1 MKRLLFFFIISF
13 FLLSACDNWLDVVP
27 EEDLTTI
34 DTDFETR
41 DEAETWLRSCYV
53 FLQEPFGFST
63 NIAFTGAD
71 EVVGDDYARNLGY
84 IDGLAIGA
92 GLQNVLNPYG
102 DIWLRKGSYEG
113 TPARSDFYTAIATCN
128 IFIDKI
134 DQVYNMEEI
143 EKREW
148 KAEVK
153 AVKAYYYFE
162 LVRHY
167 GPIIL
172 VPENIDRNVPVEEMK
187 VPRSHVD
194 TCFKAIV
201 RLCDEAAE
209 VLPIFNDKSTERR
222 CYFNKEAALALKAR
236 ALAYQASPLF
246 NGNPDYTNFVNKNG
260 EPLFSTTVDKEKW
273 RLAAEAAEVVIELC
287 KESGKKLV
295 DNQTAV
301 TPLQTHMANIEA
313 SVQTFNYTSDEALLM
328 IKTAPYD
335 YDMSW
340 QYYIP
345 SVKNDPNKNLPGTC
359 LSPSM
364 KMVEMFYTEN
374 GLPISQDPAWIGS
387 GNPYNLG
394 EETDPKYTD
403 VVMLGKTIPN
413 LHRRRE
419 PRFYASIASDRTY
432 WRLGRTTSSLQEV
445 VAYQGENFGLQAKR
459 ITSTIPQNLTG
470 YWVKKWSCS
479 KVELYT
485 YSSGL
490 KGMGTAP
497 YPVIRLAEMYLIAAE
512 AWNEYGG
519 NNAKVYK
526 NLNVIR
532 KRAGIPDVEVS
543 WKNAKDKSKVTEQNG
558 LREIIQ
564 QEWNVEF
571 AFEGMRFWNLRRW
584 KTANI
589 ELNEKLYGWNVAG
602 NRAETFY
609 NNGKGPV
616 IVYSG
621 NTFVAPRDYFWPI
634 RSEEAI
640 TSGCVQN
647 PGW

>member
-1 MKRLLFFFIISF
+1 MMNEEIRYYLRYHPHWYIVLSRYPQEYGRL
-13 FLLSACDNWLDVVP
+13 VQ
-27 EEDLTTI
+27 EYK
-34 DTDFETR
+34 
-41 DEAETWLRSCYV
+41 DEKN
-53 FLQEPFGFST
+53 Q
-63 NIAFTGAD
+63 
-71 EVVGDDYARNLGY
+71 
-84 IDGLAIGA
+84 
-92 GLQNVLNPYG
+92 Q
-102 DIWLRKGSYEG
+102 
-113 TPARSDFYTAIATCN
+113 
-128 IFIDKI
+128 FIDKI
-134 DQVYNMEEI
+134 DQVYNMEAS

-187 VPRSHVD
+187 IPRSHVD

-209 VLPIFNDKSTERR
+209 ILPIFNDKSTERR

-260 EPLFSTTVDKEKW
+260 EPLFSASEDKEKW
-273 RLAAEAAEVVIELC
+273 RVAAEAAEAVIELC

-313 SVQTFNYTSDEALLM
+313 SVQTFNYASDEALLI
-328 IKTAPYD
+328 IKTVPYE
-335 YDMSW
+335 YEMSF
-340 QYYIP
+340 QYYMP
-345 SVKNDPNKNLPGTC
+345 SVKNDPYKALPGTC

-403 VVMLGKTIPN
+403 VVMMGKTIPN

-419 PRFYASIASDRTY
+419 PRFYSSVASDRTY

-445 VAYQGENFGLQAKR
+445 IAYQGENFGLQGKR
-459 ITSTIPQNLTG
+459 ITSTMPQNLTG

-479 KVELYT
+479 KAELYT
-485 YSSGL
+485 YSNSL
-490 KGMGTAP
+490 RGMGMAP

-519 NNAKVYK
+519 NNAKVYE
-526 NLNVIR
+526 NLNVVR

-543 WKNAKDKSKVTEQNG
+543 WRNAKDKSKVTEQKG

-564 QEWNVEF
+564 QEWNIEF

-584 KTANI
+584 KTANV
-589 ELNEKLYGWNVAG
+589 ELNEKLYGWNVVG

-616 IVYSG
+616 IVYSN

>member
-1 MKRLLFFFIISF
+1 
-13 FLLSACDNWLDVVP
+13 
-27 EEDLTTI
+27 
-34 DTDFETR
+34 
-41 DEAETWLRSCYV
+41 
-53 FLQEPFGFST
+53 
-63 NIAFTGAD
+63 
-71 EVVGDDYARNLGY
+71 
-84 IDGLAIGA
+84 
-92 GLQNVLNPYG
+92 
-102 DIWLRKGSYEG
+102 
-113 TPARSDFYTAIATCN
+113 
-128 IFIDKI
+128 
-134 DQVYNMEEI
+134 
-143 EKREW
+143 
-148 KAEVK
+148 
-153 AVKAYYYFE
+153 
-162 LVRHY
+162 
-167 GPIIL
+167 
-172 VPENIDRNVPVEEMK
+172 
-187 VPRSHVD
+187 
-194 TCFKAIV
+194 
-201 RLCDEAAE
+201 
-209 VLPIFNDKSTERR
+209 
-222 CYFNKEAALALKAR
+222 
-236 ALAYQASPLF
+236 
-246 NGNPDYTNFVNKNG
+246 
-260 EPLFSTTVDKEKW
+260 
-273 RLAAEAAEVVIELC
+273 
-287 KESGKKLV
+287 
-295 DNQTAV
+295 
-301 TPLQTHMANIEA
+301 
-313 SVQTFNYTSDEALLM
+313 M

-543 WKNAKDKSKVTEQNG
+543 WKHANDNSKVTEQNG
-558 LREIIQ
+558 LRELIQ

-602 NRAETFY
+602 NRA
-609 NNGKGPV
+609 
-616 IVYSG
+616 
-621 NTFVAPRDYFWPI
+621 
-634 RSEEAI
+634 
-640 TSGCVQN
+640 
-647 PGW
+647 